1 MSTKKDYILKK
12 YNELNIS
19 FTDENINYFNPNIYP
34 QNDDTIQ
41 VCSECKLDYDTFKQS
56 KIYEDMNVIVKHSD
70 GCLWNEYFIDKIKII
85 CPTAKIIRNKLN
97 K

>member
-12 YNELNIS
+12 YKELNIS
-19 FTDENINYFNPNIYP
+19 FTNENINDFNPNIYP

-85 CPTAKIIRNKLN
+85 CPTSKIIRNKLN